1 MRGILKRHL
10 ALDGGIEDLEA
21 CSLKRKAGS
30 LCTVVT
36 VRRVLTSV
44 ALVRSC
50 CIFYGLVPFLPSYLL
65 ICKFITYQIQYLSL
79 DHSKSVCQTLLNL

>member
-21 CSLKRKAGS
+21 CSLKRKTGS

-50 CIFYGLVPFLPSYLL
+50 CIFYRLVPFS
-65 ICKFITYQIQYLSL
+65 
-79 DHSKSVCQTLLNL
+79 TLLSPHLQIHYLPDSVLVLRP